1 MDILRKVFQNKLFWA
16 GLLIPLIFHAVFLS
30 IVIPALKNGNTNIA
44 NMKVAVVNTD
54 QTLGTSIAAVLIEKL
69 PYKTD
74 TATDLNASLD
84 AMNDNQYNM
93 VIYIPDNFT
102 VLFQQGKA
110 QITYYVNQ
118 TAPSMTKQA
127 MEVTA
132 TKINQLLN
140 ENAFNS
146 AKEIIKQNAA
156 TGLRSAGLS
165 EQAAA
170 AIKTNISQAFDSL
183 NYNSIASDIQKVNN
197 SDGFVQTVLPF
208 LLFLIYF
215 IGSILMT
222 VVHKQVFNTFQSSF
236 SKWKLFLVRL
246 AVNVA
251 AALIVPGIAIAVIAA
266 FDIPF
271 NINAGNVWLVLAAGF
286 LTLTL
291 MVQMFIDWF
300 STIGTGLAIL
310 ILFPLQLVT
319 SGLIFSRE
327 IMPAFYDSIR
337 NILPST
343 YFGSGMLKMFYG
355 GASISYDIG
364 ILMLMSG
371 IFILIIL
378 ASPAMWKKRA

>member
-1 MDILRKVFQNKLFWA
+1 MDILKKVFQNKLFWA

-44 NMKVAVVNTD
+44 NMKVAVVNND
-54 QTLGTSIAAVLIEKL
+54 QTLGTSIATVLIEKL

-74 TATDLNASLD
+74 TGTDLNASLD

-110 QITYYVNQ
+110 QITYYINQ

-156 TGLRSAGLS
+156 SGLGSAGLP

-183 NYNSIASDIQKVNN
+183 NYSSIASDIQKVNN

-222 VVHKQVFNTFQSSF
+222 VVHKQVFNLIQSSF

-355 GASISYDIG
+355 GASIANDIG

-371 IFILIIL
+371 IFIVIIIS
-378 ASPAMWKKRA
+378 SPAMWKKTT